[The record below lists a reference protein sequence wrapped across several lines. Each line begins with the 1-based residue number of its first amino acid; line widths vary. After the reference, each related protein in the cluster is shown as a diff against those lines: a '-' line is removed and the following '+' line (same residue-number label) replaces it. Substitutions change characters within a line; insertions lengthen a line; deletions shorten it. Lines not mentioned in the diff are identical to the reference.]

1 MENIHKILS
10 IEFLISSKR
19 KFKLSSILLLTLLF
33 LSSSLIAQNKRVI
46 KGQVIDEKNQ
56 PLIGATVIG
65 KGLKNVNTI
74 TDVDGNFTLSIPAD
88 NRQSIVVSYIG
99 YETQEVS
106 ISSKTSITVIMA
118 ENSTQMGEVI
128 VVGFGQQKKASL
140 VGSITQTTGEVLQKA
155 GGVSSVGQAL
165 TGNLPGVIT
174 MASSG
179 VPGEEDPQI
188 IIRGTSSWNN
198 SSPLIL
204 VDGVER
210 TMSSIDIASVA
221 TISVLKDASA
231 TAVYGVKGANGV
243 ILITTK
249 RGQEGKARIEIN
261 ASTTVKTA
269 SKLPNKDDSYDGLV
283 ARNMAIE
290 NELSLNPNS
299 WPYET
304 PIGIIRKYRYPAN
317 LTEAERYPNVDWQTA
332 LFNPTAMASNVSLTI
347 SGGTNIVKYFVSAD
361 YVHEGD
367 LMKIWD
373 NNRGYKTGF
382 GYDRLNVR
390 SNLDFKLTG
399 TTNLRVNLYG
409 SSGLKKSTAGYL
421 TGGDWATS
429 QLWAGAYNIAPDA
442 FLPQYSDGTWGYYP
456 NVSNVSNSA
465 AQVSTGGMT
474 TQITTR
480 ITTDFVLDQNLDFIT
495 KGLSL
500 KGSLSF
506 DNSFVDSGRGIN
518 DIYNG
523 AKYKWINPDTG
534 STIYQVEFDGNNKFD
549 FQQGTLWSTPGGTVS
564 NGSTYRQM
572 LYQVQ
577 TNWARTFGKS
587 NIGAM
592 GVFTRQENA
601 TGGMIPSYRENW
613 VFRATYAYDNKY
625 FAEYN
630 GAYNGSEKFAP
641 ANRFALFQSGAIGW
655 MVSEEKFM
663 KSLKFLDMLK
673 IRASYGEIG
682 DDSPPRF
689 AYMDTWYYGGTTMID
704 LNNGQSPYVDYRVSA
719 IGNPDLHWETVVKQ
733 NFGVDYAFLNGLIAG
748 SVDIFNDNRRDVV
761 VGGTDR
767 AVPSYFGTSPVSA
780 NLGKV
785 STSGYEL
792 ELRLNKVFKASGLRL
807 YGNFNMT
814 HAKNMVVVKDDPSLY
829 PAYQK
834 VAGYSIGQYKSYI
847 NSGYV
852 NNYDQVYGSVQK
864 SQNDNQKLPGD
875 YYIIDFNGDGVI
887 DSKDNVPY
895 GYTGSPQNTYNA
907 TIGFDWKGFSAFV
920 QFYGVNNVSRDVN
933 LSNFWSGTNT
943 VYSQGTWWSK
953 DNMNADV
960 TPSRWKSTPS
970 YNDGIRYLVDGS
982 YIRLKN
988 AEIAYTFNG
997 RSIKKIGLNNLR
1009 LYVNGNNLW
1018 VWSRMPDDRESNFA
1032 GGGST
1037 GAYPTVKRFNLG
1049 LRLSL

>member
-1 MENIHKILS
+1 
-10 IEFLISSKR
+10 
-19 KFKLSSILLLTLLF
+19 
-33 LSSSLIAQNKRVI
+33 
-46 KGQVIDEKNQ
+46 
-56 PLIGATVIG
+56 
-65 KGLKNVNTI
+65 
-74 TDVDGNFTLSIPAD
+74 
-88 NRQSIVVSYIG
+88 
-99 YETQEVS
+99 
-106 ISSKTSITVIMA
+106 
-118 ENSTQMGEVI
+118 
-128 VVGFGQQKKASL
+128 
-140 VGSITQTTGEVLQKA
+140 
-155 GGVSSVGQAL
+155 
-165 TGNLPGVIT
+165 

-210 TMSSIDIASVA
+210 TMSAVDITSVA
-221 TISVLKDASA
+221 SISVLKDASA

-249 RGQEGKARIEIN
+249 RGMEGKARIDIS
-261 ASTTVKTA
+261 ASTTMKTA

-283 ARNMAIE
+283 ARNAAIE
-290 NELSLNPNS
+290 NELALNPNS
-299 WPYET
+299 WSYET

-317 LTEAERYPNVDWQTA
+317 ITEAERYPNVDWQKE
-332 LFNPTAMASNVSLTI
+332 LFKPYTMSSNVSLNI

-373 NNRGYKTGF
+373 NNRGYKTGY

-399 TTNLRVNLYG
+399 TTNFRVNLYG
-409 SSGLKKSTAGYL
+409 SSGLKKTTSGYAG
-421 TGGDWATS
+421 GNDWGTS
-429 QLWAGAYNIAPDA
+429 QQWAGAYNIAPDV

-465 AQVSTGGMT
+465 AQVSTGGMN

-495 KGLSL
+495 KGLTL

-506 DNSFVDSGRGIN
+506 DNTFVDSGRGVS
-518 DIYNG
+518 DAFNG

-534 STIYQVEFDGNNKFD
+534 STIYSTDYDGNNKFD
-549 FQQGTLWSTPGGTVS
+549 FQQGVLWTTPGGSVQ

-572 LYQVQ
+572 LYQLQ
-577 TNWARTFGKS
+577 TNWARTYGKN

-601 TGGMIPSYRENW
+601 SGSSIPSYRENW

-641 ANRFALFQSGAIGW
+641 KNRFALFQSGAIGW

-673 IRASYGEIG
+673 LRLSVGEIG

-689 AYMDTWYYGGTTMID
+689 AYMDTWSYGGTTTMD
-704 LNNGQSPYVDYRVSA
+704 LNNGASTYTDYRVSA
-719 IGNPDLHWETVVKQ
+719 IGNPDLHWETVLKK
-733 NFGVDYAFLNGLIAG
+733 NFGVDYAFFNGLIAG
-748 SVDIFNDNRRDVV
+748 GVDIFNDSRRDVV
-761 VGGTDR
+761 VGGGDR
-767 AVPSYFGTSPVSA
+767 AVPSYFGTNAVSA

-792 ELRLNKVFKASGLRL
+792 ELRLNKVFKSSGLRL

-814 HAKNMVVVKDDPSLY
+814 HAKNMVIAKDDPALY

-834 VAGYSIGQYKSYI
+834 AAGYSIGQYKSYI
-847 NSGYV
+847 NSGFV

-864 SQNDNQKLPGD
+864 STNDLQKLPGD

-895 GYTGSPQNTYNA
+895 GYTGNPENTYSA
-907 TIGFDWKGFSAFV
+907 TIGFEWKGFSGSV
-920 QFYGVNNVSRDVN
+920 QFYGVNNVSRDVV
-933 LSNFWSGTNT
+933 LSDFWSSTNT
-943 VYSQGTWWSK
+943 VYKSGTWWSK
-953 DNMNADV
+953 DNPNADV

-970 YNDGIRYLVDGS
+970 YQDGIRYLVDGS

-997 RSIKKIGLNNLR
+997 RAIKKVGLNSLR
-1009 LYVNGNNLW
+1009 IYLNGNNLW
-1018 VWSRMPDDRESNFA
+1018 VWSKMPDDRESNYA